1 MKLPIRGDQ
10 PLQPAAKPTLVD
22 GLAILLE
29 PIGLGGAVVLYF
41 FVTWDGEHAGRRDPI
56 CAALLVAGVGA
67 GIRNLPGMAPG
78 VKRIGAITM
87 GAGLVALFVLGL
99 W

>member
-41 FVTWDGEHAGRRDPI
+41 FVTWDGEHAGPASGTCRAWHRE
-56 CAALLVAGVGA
+56 
-67 GIRNLPGMAPG
+67 
-78 VKRIGAITM
+78 
-87 GAGLVALFVLGL
+87 
-99 W
+99 